1 MNIETHKST
10 ITSYIINLAGS
21 LMPLW
26 LGALLFFAFDK
37 WLGWGVFFDNGE
49 FYLYSASLI
58 TPSAYILFT
67 YKQKNYDLLAILF
80 WLAILLLVISAVLF
94 TAITA
99 TQSLTEKLIISINPT
114 FLGYSSISIFI
125 ASAIIFYVASYT
137 QNARIDIAGKSR
149 EEINQIMNEIG

>member
-10 ITSYIINLAGS
+10 ITSFIINLVGS

-26 LGALLFFAFDK
+26 FGALIFFAFDK
-37 WLGWGVFFDNGE
+37 WLGWSVFFDNGE

-58 TPSAYILFT
+58 TPSAFILFT

-80 WLAILLLVISAVLF
+80 WISILILVVSAGLF

-99 TQSLTEKLIISINPT
+99 TQSLTDKLVLSINPS
-114 FLGYSSISIFI
+114 FLGYSSLIIFI
-125 ASAIIFYVASYT
+125 VTVIIFYIASYT
-137 QNARIDIAGKSR
+137 QNARIDVGGKHR